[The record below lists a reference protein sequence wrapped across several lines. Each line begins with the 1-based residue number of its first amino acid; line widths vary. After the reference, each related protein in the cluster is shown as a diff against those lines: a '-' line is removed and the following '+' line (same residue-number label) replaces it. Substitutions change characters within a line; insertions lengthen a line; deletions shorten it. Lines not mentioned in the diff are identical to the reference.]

1 MDLSGNDQLSGLR
14 PVNRPELLKYL
25 CILSFVGSGLAAVSN
40 LFIFLSYDEMVNLTD
55 EINLDLPEFEM
66 MMSGGKKFFFTGF
79 ILYSL
84 SLFGAIKNV
93 EAQKNRISSLY
104 NSPDIYY
111 CLAGGIN
118 SCLPLFVFEY
128 SGYGSFILGYA
139 VHLKIHGLENILM
152 EENDPDSGKQAA
164 IFFIHPV
171 YGCFCLFRCFY
182 SYFFICC
189 CFQQLGLVCTN

>member
-55 EINLDLPEFEM
+55 EINIDLPEFEM

-84 SLFGAIKNV
+84 SLFGAIRMWKLKKIGFHLYTI
-93 EAQKNRISSLY
+93 AQIF
-104 NSPDIYY
+104 II
-111 CLAGGIN
+111 A
-118 SCLPLFVFEY
+118 LPVVFIPAY
-128 SGYGSFILGYA
+128 PFSYLSILVTAAFILGYG
-139 VHLKIHGLENILM
+139 VHLKIM
-152 EENDPDSGKQAA
+152 
-164 IFFIHPV
+164 V
-171 YGCFCLFRCFY
+171 
-182 SYFFICC
+182 
-189 CFQQLGLVCTN
+189 